1 MTESLGSRQV
11 TIESKNPGY
20 FPLFNF
26 TRELQ
31 EPLTARKTNSRVT
44 GRIGICSMIPGCN
57 HRIEIHCAKSWSGD
71 VAQWQST
78 CFACMRPRVQSPAS
92 PYFGLPTWLSGK
104 ESACQCR
111 GCTRC
116 RFDLLAQ
123 EDPLEQETA
132 THSIILIWK
141 IPSAEEPG
149 RLQSMGSQGVGHD

>member
-26 TRELQ
+26 TREIQ

-92 PYFGLPTWLSGK
+92 PHFWASLVTRLVKNLPAMRDTWVQFLGWK
-104 ESACQCR
+104 
-111 GCTRC
+111 
-116 RFDLLAQ
+116 
-123 EDPLEQETA
+123 DPLEKRMA
-132 THSIILIWK
+132 THFSILAWRI
-141 IPSAEEPG
+141 PG
-149 RLQSMGSQGVGHD
+149 RLQSMGSQRVGHD